1 MAVTADQ
8 PISAGNIKA
17 LFGKLAEITT
27 GGGFLDNY
35 LYILLGSVISYNG
48 FTTKGSIVGSS
59 WDMSVTVQNA
69 GTYQVNVSNIL
80 NSNGSVRMLT
90 TDKFDTKAMYTESSF
105 RITVSAG
112 DVIQII
118 KTGAENSPNISI
130 VRLC

>member
-35 LYILLGSVISYNG
+35 LYILLGSAISYNG
-48 FTTKGSIVGSS
+48 FTTKGDIADSS

-69 GTYQVNVSNIL
+69 GTYQVDISNL
-80 NSNGSVRMLT
+80 SGNSASIRMLT
-90 TDKFDTKAMYTESSF
+90 TGKFDTNVMYTEASF

-112 DVIQII
+112 DVIQIK